1 MTSGASGAHGAASS
15 PSGLLAAAPPSV
27 GGGSRSRLGRALM
40 PALAIAVSATTL
52 IWFVSDPV
60 FGAVLDLLH
69 RLQPGPLLLA
79 IGLVPLLQWLRGWR
93 FSILLQRSLD
103 LPCRQHFKLAAH
115 LSFLNLI
122 LPFKVG
128 DFGFPL
134 LARSTVGA
142 PLLQGA
148 VAILWCRLNDLC
160 MTLAILSFCGA
171 FLIAPDRHP
180 GYGPA
185 LLAIA
190 VACLLMPL
198 VLAPASHVLRSWR
211 PFGDLL
217 DRLPDGA
224 RTQYGRGASLALTM
238 AIWSIHSLIGYL
250 AVTAVA
256 DDVSLIAAAF
266 AGAASNLA
274 FALPVTGVAGL
285 GPPQAAWTAALHFA
299 GASWTIAIATALLT
313 YGCILLGAM
322 LTVAPVLA
330 WTRDDGSGARGLDRG
345 RWYERGATVAPCAPS
360 TPARRRAHTASKRL
374 AGPQRVGIGTSPR

>member
-1 MTSGASGAHGAASS
+1 
-15 PSGLLAAAPPSV
+15 
-27 GGGSRSRLGRALM
+27 M
-40 PALAIAVSATTL
+40 PALVIAVSATTL
-52 IWFVSDPV
+52 IWFVSNPL
-60 FGAVLDLLH
+60 FSAVLDLLH
-69 RLQPGPLLLA
+69 TLRPGPLLLA
-79 IGLVPLLQWLRGWR
+79 IASVPILQWLRGWR

-160 MTLAILSFCGA
+160 VTLAILSFCGA

-185 LLAIA
+185 LLAVA

-224 RTQYGRGASLALTM
+224 RTQYGRGASLALTV

-250 AVTAVA
+250 AVMAVA
-256 DDVSLIAAAF
+256 DDVSVIAAAF

-285 GPPQAAWTAALHFA
+285 GPPQAAWAAALHFA
-299 GASWTIAIATALLT
+299 GASWAIAIATALLT

-330 WTRDDGSGARGLDRG
+330 WARDDGSGARGLGFG
-345 RWYERGATVAPCAPS
+345 RR
-360 TPARRRAHTASKRL
+360 
-374 AGPQRVGIGTSPR
+374 PQRVGTGTSPR